1 MYAVLSLA
9 PYPRFLS
16 KTKPKLVILHDHRTS
31 RCLRSILKGEGKSA
45 CSNISIL
52 RSNRDNYSCEI
63 ATTSHSDWELN
74 PIPWKFSHNRLN
86 WYFFLTF
93 FLYSHA
99 CVHISSFFV
108 THVYTR
114 KAVQQRSIKILDL
127 DRATCYKKKI
137 KILNRRI
144 KKKIIICNVSLIYK
158 NWTGISSFLLYSYVY
173 TEGRSAKKFNGCVI
187 FNSVIVINK
196 LISFFLS
203 LLTCMWT
210 YFFFLCYSYLYT
222 EGSLTKKYKNYKNEN
237 ARFYRATCYKK
248 DKNIK

>member
-1 MYAVLSLA
+1 MYAVFTLA

-45 CSNISIL
+45 CSKISIL

-114 KAVQQRSIKILDL
+114 KAVQQRSIKIIKMKMLDFTGP
-127 DRATCYKKKI
+127 RVTKKI

-144 KKKIIICNVSLIYK
+144 KKKKSLF
-158 NWTGISSFLLYSYVY
+158 T
-173 TEGRSAKKFNGCVI
+173 
-187 FNSVIVINK
+187 
-196 LISFFLS
+196 
-203 LLTCMWT
+203 T
-210 YFFFLCYSYLYT
+210 Y
-222 EGSLTKKYKNYKNEN
+222 
-237 ARFYRATCYKK
+237 R
-248 DKNIK
+248 

>member
-1 MYAVLSLA
+1 M
-9 PYPRFLS
+9 
-16 KTKPKLVILHDHRTS
+16 
-31 RCLRSILKGEGKSA
+31 
-45 CSNISIL
+45 
-52 RSNRDNYSCEI
+52 
-63 ATTSHSDWELN
+63 
-74 PIPWKFSHNRLN
+74 
-86 WYFFLTF
+86 
-93 FLYSHA
+93 
-99 CVHISSFFV
+99 
-108 THVYTR
+108 
-114 KAVQQRSIKILDL
+114 LDL

-137 KILNRRI
+137 KVLNRRI

-158 NWTGISSFLLYSYVY
+158 NWTGISSFLLSFFTRVY
-173 TEGRSAKKFNGCVI
+173 TEGRSAKKFNGCVV

-222 EGSLTKKYKNYKNEN
+222 EGSSTKKYKNYKNEN